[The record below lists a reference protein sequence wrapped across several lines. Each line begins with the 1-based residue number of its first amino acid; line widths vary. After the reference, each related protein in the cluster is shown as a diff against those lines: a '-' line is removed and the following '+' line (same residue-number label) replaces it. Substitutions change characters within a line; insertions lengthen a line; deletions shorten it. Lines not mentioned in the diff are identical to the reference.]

1 MSDYDKTLVELDEA
15 TDIPDSAIGYAI
27 LDPSGTP
34 VDRKFTWQ
42 NARKTP
48 SRVVFV
54 DGRYTANVTPYF
66 DNISDALTAT
76 NAMTPTVGNPVTI
89 KAFSD
94 TDGSPIGLG
103 DNDYYT
109 LRDSGIV
116 FDSSYDPIKR
126 LFTGG
131 DLKASELLYDFKIE
145 HSLIDLRF

>member
-1 MSDYDKTLVELDEA
+1 MAKLENLTAVSDVADE
-15 TDIPDSAIGYAI
+15 DLFYVVKDPD
-27 LDPSGTP
+27 GTP
-34 VDRKFTWQ
+34 LDRKVTAA

-66 DNISDALTAT
+66 DNISDALTAA
-76 NAMTPTVGNPVTI
+76 NAMSPTVSNPVTI

-116 FDSSYDPIKR
+116 FESSYDPMQL
-126 LFTGG
+126 LFKGG
-131 DLKASELLYDFKIE
+131 EVIEDEFLYEYKESEMNIE
-145 HSLIDLRF
+145 VTL